1 MPFTPVLGVFN
12 TSYMDILKD
21 YAVMK
26 DPFTG
31 HDYVVVPAVVPDIAV
46 VHGFVGDRHGG
57 VVLDSGRND
66 RLLAMAAKKTIVV
79 VEKLAEPDD
88 VIPGR
93 HGVYLA
99 PIHVDAVVHA
109 PKAAHP
115 TACLDHY
122 PMDEGHLFGYMEA
135 AKDETAFREYLDKY
149 ITGPADHAGYLDLV
163 GR

>member
-1 MPFTPVLGVFN
+1 MWWFRPLFRMWPLF
-12 TSYMDILKD
+12 K
-21 YAVMK
+21 
-26 DPFTG
+26 
-31 HDYVVVPAVVPDIAV
+31 
-46 VHGFVGDRHGG
+46 GFLGDRHGG
-57 VVLDSGRND
+57 VVLDSSRND

-109 PKAAHP
+109 PNGAHP

-135 AKDETAFREYLDKY
+135 AKDETAFQEYLDKY
-149 ITGPADHAGYLDLV
+149 ITGPADHPQYLNVV
-163 GR
+163 GG